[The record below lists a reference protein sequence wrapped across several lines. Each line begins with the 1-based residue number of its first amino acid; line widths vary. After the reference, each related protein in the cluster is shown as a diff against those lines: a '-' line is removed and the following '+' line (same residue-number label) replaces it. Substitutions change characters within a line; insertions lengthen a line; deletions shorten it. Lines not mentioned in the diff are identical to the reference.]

1 MSGRREHP
9 PAIDRA
15 DADLA
20 LMGRWIVDGPEK
32 QTRAAE
38 ALLAERSGWGWLDG
52 LISISCYASLDG
64 RGMLTYSQ
72 WVDEKSLRHF
82 IAVER
87 PSMLRFV
94 DRVVQGIERPGAVP
108 YRVYRSA
115 VLRDP
120 RPHFERISI
129 TVYETAGPDQQH
141 EFCDI
146 VIGVF
151 EESRPAGLLAVYM
164 HASLDGHRVFQ
175 YMEWAEHGAYDE
187 FVGMTANRE
196 QLRMLAR
203 FPGAWLIEVGQYR
216 FLGGVE
222 TVG

>member
-1 MSGRREHP
+1 MSGRRDHP

-20 LMGRWIVDGPEK
+20 LMGRWLVDGPEK
-32 QTRAAE
+32 QARAAD
-38 ALLAERSGWGWLDG
+38 ALLAERSGWGWLEG
-52 LISISCYASLDG
+52 LISISCFAGLDG

-72 WVDEKSLRHF
+72 WVDEASLRHF

-94 DRVVQGIERPGAVP
+94 DRIVQGIERPGAVP
-108 YRVYRSA
+108 YRVYRAA
-115 VLRDP
+115 VLHEN
-120 RPHFERISI
+120 RPPFERISI
-129 TVYETAGPDQQH
+129 TVYETAGHEQQR
-141 EFCDI
+141 EFSDI
-146 VIGVF
+146 VVDGLAA
-151 EESRPAGLLAVYM
+151 SRPAGLLAVYM
-164 HASLDGHRVFQ
+164 HVSLDGHRVFQ

-187 FVGMTANRE
+187 YVGMYANRE
-196 QLRMLAR
+196 QLRMVAR